1 MPEGVGYGPQNTA
14 STGLTLNT
22 VGSFAYGYSGVV
34 SVSNSLTTMNLFTT
48 GNFVSKL
55 WIELN
60 GVFSQIGQSQIHF
73 EVKID
78 DSIIIDTYWDAALD
92 AFLFDFPTRLII
104 PPYTKVEISLAQA
117 SGSDRNM
124 ETTITG
130 KIYK

>member
-14 STGLTLNT
+14 STGLSLNI
-22 VGSFAYGYSGVV
+22 VGNFAYGYSGVTAV
-34 SVSNSLTTMNLFTT
+34 DNSLTTMNLFTT
-48 GNFVSKL
+48 GNFVSD
-55 WIELN
+55 IAVELH
-60 GVFSQIGQSQIHF
+60 GVFAQIGQNQIHF

-78 DSIIIDTYWDAALD
+78 DTIVVDTYWEAPLD
-92 AFLFDFPTRLII
+92 ATSFDFPTRLII
-104 PPYTKVEISLAQA
+104 PPYSKVEVSLSQA